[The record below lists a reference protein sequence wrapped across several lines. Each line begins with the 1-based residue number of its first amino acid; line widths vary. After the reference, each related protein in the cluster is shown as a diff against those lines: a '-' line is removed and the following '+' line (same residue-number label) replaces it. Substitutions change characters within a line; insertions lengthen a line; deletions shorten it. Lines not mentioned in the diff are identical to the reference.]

1 MAEDLLKELNSALD
15 DKDTS
20 GQVQA
25 INTLFEKKSLKM
37 KSHMRTNLNEA
48 HHFAKL
54 YVISNTL
61 GIKVLKNYCDEE
73 IELRISN
80 DRLGRRETVDISRS
94 QPPPEKKSGIMGR
107 FLGW

>member
-1 MAEDLLKELNSALD
+1 MSEDLLKELNSALD

-54 YVISNTL
+54 FVISDLL
-61 GIKVLKNYCDEE
+61 GIKSLKSYCNEE

-80 DRLGRRETVDISRS
+80 DRLGRKETVEISRS
-94 QPPPEKKSGIMGR
+94 QPPQEKTKGIMGR